1 MRVFNLFSGIFALAM
16 GMSLMAAGPLS
27 ALAWA
32 VDGGCI
38 FLGSLDL
45 AVWICERTK

>member
-1 MRVFNLFSGIFALAM
+1 MRVFNLFTGIFALAM

-27 ALAWA
+27 ALAWV

-38 FLGSLDL
+38 FLGSLGL
-45 AVWICERTK
+45 AMWICEERK